1 MYLKEL
7 SIINFKNY
15 DDAEISLSTKI
26 NAFVGNNGAGKTNI
40 LDAIY
45 YLSFS
50 KSYFHQT
57 DLLNIKFNTDFFL
70 LKGKYQKQ
78 DEELNI
84 SCGVKKEKKK
94 ILKKNNKEYKKLSE
108 HIGLIPLVMISP
120 GDYTLITGSGEERR
134 KFIDGVISQY
144 DKNYLDVLLKYN
156 KAVQQRNKMLK
167 QFAEFN
173 NFDKDLLSVYDQQ
186 LIENGTIIH
195 KKRKTFIESVVPV
208 FQKYYNHISSGNE
221 TVELRYKSEL
231 SEKPLAEI
239 LTNNIQKDRLVTYTT
254 SGIHKDDIDF
264 NLGNLSIKKIGS
276 QGQQKTYLIALK
288 LAQFDFIQ
296 EKSNTKPI
304 LLFDDVFD
312 KLDSTRV
319 EQIIKLVIDN
329 NFGQIFMTDANKHR
343 IKRIL
348 SDISEDYKVFEI
360 ENGEANER

>member
-7 SIINFKNY
+7 EIINFKNY
-15 DDAEISLSTKI
+15 NDAEISLSPKI
-26 NAFVGNNGAGKTNI
+26 NAFVGNNGTGKTNI

-45 YLSFS
+45 YLSFT

-57 DLLNIKFNTDFFL
+57 DLLNIKFDTDFFL
-70 LKGKYQKQ
+70 LKGKYQIQ
-78 DEELNI
+78 EEEINI

-120 GDYTLITGSGEERR
+120 GDYSLITGSSEERR
-134 KFIDGVISQY
+134 KFVDGVISQY
-144 DKNYLDVLLKYN
+144 DREYLNLILKYN
-156 KAVQQRNKMLK
+156 KAVQQRNKLLK

-173 NFDKDLLSVYDQQ
+173 NFDKDLLSIYDQQ
-186 LIENGTIIH
+186 LIENGSFIFE
-195 KKRKTFIESVVPV
+195 KRKSFIELLIPV

-221 TVELRYKSEL
+221 TVELKYKSEL
-231 SEKPLAEI
+231 FSNNFGDILKNNLA
-239 LTNNIQKDRLVTYTT
+239 KDRAITYTT

-264 NLGNLSIKKIGS
+264 NLGEFSIKKIGS

-288 LAQFDFIQ
+288 LAQFDFIREQ
-296 EKSNTKPI
+296 SKTKPI

-329 NFGQIFMTDANKHR
+329 NFGQIFMTDANKYR
-343 IKRIL
+343 IERIL
-348 SDISEDYKVFEI
+348 SNISENYKVFEI
-360 ENGEANER
+360 DNNEANER

>member
-1 MYLKEL
+1 MYIKEL
-7 SIINFKNY
+7 EIINFKNY
-15 DDAEISLSTKI
+15 NDAEINLSPKI

-45 YLSFS
+45 YLSFT

-57 DLLNIKFNTDFFL
+57 DALNIKFDTDFFL
-70 LKGKYQKQ
+70 LKGKYQIN
-78 DEELNI
+78 EEEIII

-120 GDYTLITGSGEERR
+120 GDYTLITGSGDERR
-134 KFIDGVISQY
+134 KFVDGVISQY
-144 DKNYLDVLLKYN
+144 DREYLNLLLKYN
-156 KAVQQRNKMLK
+156 KAVQQRNKLLK

-173 NFDKDLLSVYDQQ
+173 NFDKDLLSVYDEQ
-186 LIENGTIIH
+186 LIENGTIIFE
-195 KKRKTFIESVVPV
+195 KRKAFIESLIPV

-221 TVELRYKSEL
+221 VVELKYKSEL
-231 SEKPLAEI
+231 TEKTFAEI
-239 LTNNIQKDRLVTYTT
+239 LENNIPKDKAVTYTT

-264 NLGNLSIKKIGS
+264 NLGNFSIKKIGS

-288 LAQFDFIQ
+288 LAQFDFIR

-343 IKRIL
+343 IERIL
-348 SDISEDYKVFEI
+348 SNISEDYKVFEI
-360 ENGEANER
+360 ENNEANER